1 MLRTLILSAAIATLV
16 GSASAQQKLQWTT
29 QKATANPIFA
39 GVFHPAT
46 GLTSAPGNTVRS
58 GPVMLYNNNDY
69 SNYYSLPGKI
79 QEWVDNGKLLDRNHD
94 SLEQI
99 SSFDFTYCSS
109 DPNANGVATTVRF
122 YDDSI
127 YCGGPVNWPTSECA
141 YQISDLPGGAN
152 GNLACWIVLVDL
164 SGLECNLTS
173 DPAGNRRFGWGH
185 SWNNDFSGPWIAKG
199 GYGQTDSFT
208 WWDRNASNANSAY
221 QGCFWF
227 GSLPW
232 VGFALAAQGNYAETS
247 NVDCTPGANDS
258 LWLSL
263 NDEVQVGNVMD
274 WTVTGQNPGA
284 ATHFWT
290 SPNVVCNDLN
300 AFLGIDAHEV
310 AQYSTR
316 VMQND
321 SFGIHSF
328 TIPTAAGGGLTW
340 YTQAATGSTG
350 LPTAMSNG
358 LKHYVF

>member
-1 MLRTLILSAAIATLV
+1 MLRFLIFGAALIGLMSSV
-16 GSASAQQKLQWTT
+16 SAQQKQILTVK
-29 QKATANPIFA
+29 KANTDPSFA
-39 GVFHPAT
+39 GVFHPTT
-46 GLTSAPGNTVRS
+46 GLNSSSGNTAKA
-58 GPVMLYNNNDY
+58 GPITIYNNNTFL
-69 SNYYSLPGKI
+69 NYFSLSGTN

-94 SLEQI
+94 SSEQI
-99 SSFDFTYCSS
+99 SSFDFTYCTN
-109 DPNANGVATTVRF
+109 DPNANGAATTVRF

-141 YQISDLPGGAN
+141 YQIDNLPGGVN
-152 GNLACWIVLVDL
+152 GNYACWTVLVDL
-164 SGLECNLTS
+164 AGVECNLTS
-173 DPAGNRRFGWGH
+173 DPAGIRSFGW
-185 SWNNDFSGPWIAKG
+185 SNTWSNNFSGPLLGVG

-227 GSLPW
+227 GFPPM
-232 VGFALAAQGNYAETS
+232 GFAMAAQGNYAETS
-247 NVDCTPGANDS
+247 NVDCPPGVDDS
-258 LWLSL
+258 LWLSI
-263 NDEVQVGNVMD
+263 NDEVRVGNAVS
-274 WTVTGQNPGA
+274 WTVTGQNSGA
-284 ATHFWT
+284 ATHFWA

-340 YTQAATGSTG
+340 YTQAATGSAG
-350 LPTAMSNG
+350 LPMAMSNG